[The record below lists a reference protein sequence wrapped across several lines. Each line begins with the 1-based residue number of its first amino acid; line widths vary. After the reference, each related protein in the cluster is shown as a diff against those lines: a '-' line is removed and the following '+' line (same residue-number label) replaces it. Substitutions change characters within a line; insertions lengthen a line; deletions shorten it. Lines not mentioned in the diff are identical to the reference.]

1 MSLHYH
7 FSDVGLAG
15 LKHGLSRGVSPWMF
29 VLLLLTRHCLIVF
42 WHASRMTAVL
52 CASVQ
57 NYTDDA
63 MPENEEAPADEAP
76 GKAEDKDDDKD
87 KDEEED

>member
-1 MSLHYH
+1 MS
-7 FSDVGLAG
+7 SAG
-15 LKHGLSRGVSPWMF
+15 LKYGLSCGVSPQVF
-29 VLLLLTRHCLIVF
+29 VVLLLTHHGLIVV
-42 WHASRMTAVL
+42 WHASSFRMTAVL

>member
-1 MSLHYH
+1 
-7 FSDVGLAG
+7 
-15 LKHGLSRGVSPWMF
+15 
-29 VLLLLTRHCLIVF
+29 
-42 WHASRMTAVL
+42 MTAVL
-52 CASVQ
+52 YAFVQ

-76 GKAEDKDDDKD
+76 GKPEDKDDDKD

>member
-1 MSLHYH
+1 
-7 FSDVGLAG
+7 
-15 LKHGLSRGVSPWMF
+15 
-29 VLLLLTRHCLIVF
+29 
-42 WHASRMTAVL
+42 MTVIFTTAL

>member
-1 MSLHYH
+1 
-7 FSDVGLAG
+7 
-15 LKHGLSRGVSPWMF
+15 
-29 VLLLLTRHCLIVF
+29 
-42 WHASRMTAVL
+42 MTAL

-87 KDEEED
+87 KDEEEDQPCPRDYEIACHCETGRVLAYCCYR

>member
-1 MSLHYH
+1 MWQWRFVYN
-7 FSDVGLAG
+7 
-15 LKHGLSRGVSPWMF
+15 RSPY
-29 VLLLLTRHCLIVF
+29 CCPPP
-42 WHASRMTAVL
+42 VL
-52 CASVQ
+52 CLDHSLMVLQ

-87 KDEEED
+87 KDEDEE

>member
-1 MSLHYH
+1 MMLC
-7 FSDVGLAG
+7 
-15 LKHGLSRGVSPWMF
+15 LKMI
-29 VLLLLTRHCLIVF
+29 VL

-63 MPENEEAPADEAP
+63 MPENEAP